1 MKRPSILLA
10 GHYVVALKE
19 HLEGSSPANGEPALP
34 LGRQSLAVGLQ
45 TLDLARIHEQAM
57 ATLFL
62 PDGSSKTRRVMSKRA
77 DVFFARAN
85 AVLADTHRT
94 AGRSEL
100 DWQELN
106 AALVSRTGELAAVNA
121 ELQQGVAERKLMQD
135 AHDKRGKLHHKC
147 LEESM
152 QLQTRLRQLTHRLF
166 AAQEDERQKISR
178 ELEDEIAQTLLA
190 TNVSLLALKQE
201 IRNNTEG
208 FQQKITSTQR
218 LVVQSVRTVRQAARK
233 VGKE

>member
-34 LGRQSLAVGLQ
+34 LGRQSLAAGLQ
-45 TLDLARIHEQAM
+45 TLDLARIHE
-57 ATLFL
+57 
-62 PDGSSKTRRVMSKRA
+62 
-77 DVFFARAN
+77 
-85 AVLADTHRT
+85 H
-94 AGRSEL
+94 
-100 DWQELN
+100 
-106 AALVSRTGELAAVNA
+106 A

-201 IRNNTEG
+201 IRNNTDG